1 MQFVKTVLGERLST
15 VVRRRMCP
23 DVGTFTLSLEERQKA
38 VKKQYLLLFGLLTL
52 LERPLFIFFFYLTGW
67 ATRAGG
73 LVIAVLAV
81 DALLQATGL
90 LIWYQTGSTLAEELI
105 ITVFFYVFVSIVHC
119 VTGGWTHGIW
129 VGGLLIQPV
138 MSSLFLCESFSS
150 QGVARVADSRQTARQ
165 RRARGKRRSRSR
177 RP

>member
-1 MQFVKTVLGERLST
+1 MRLT
-15 VVRRRMCP
+15 THIEP
-23 DVGTFTLSLEERQKA
+23 
-38 VKKQYLLLFGLLTL
+38 
-52 LERPLFIFFFYLTGW
+52 RPLLILFFFLTGW
-67 ATRAGG
+67 ANRAGG

-90 LIWYQTGSTLAEELI
+90 LIWFQTGSTLAVELI

-138 MSSLFLCESFSS
+138 MSSLFLYGTATS
-150 QGVARVADSRQTARQ
+150 GTWQTAL
-165 RRARGKRRSRSR
+165 ALTTTIALW
-177 RP
+177 

>member
-105 ITVFFYVFVSIVHC
+105 ITVFFYVFVSIIHC
-119 VTGGWTHGIW
+119 VPSLIIHCDRRLDARDLGG
-129 VGGLLIQPV
+129 
-138 MSSLFLCESFSS
+138 
-150 QGVARVADSRQTARQ
+150 RVADSARDVVPV
-165 RRARGKRRSRSR
+165 SL
-177 RP
+177 

>member
-1 MQFVKTVLGERLST
+1 
-15 VVRRRMCP
+15 
-23 DVGTFTLSLEERQKA
+23 
-38 VKKQYLLLFGLLTL
+38 
-52 LERPLFIFFFYLTGW
+52 LFILFFFLTGW
-67 ATRAGG
+67 ANRAGG

-105 ITVFFYVFVSIVHC
+105 ITVFFYVFVSIIHC

-138 MSSLFLCESFSS
+138 MSSLFLYGTATS
-150 QGVARVADSRQTARQ
+150 GTWQTAL
-165 RRARGKRRSRSR
+165 ALTTTIALW
-177 RP
+177 